1 MIGLYEKSKSFGFV
15 RPDNQR
21 FLKDIYIP
29 AGKEKG
35 AMTGHKVVVELTSY
49 GGENMKPEGKV
60 VEIIGHINDPGTDIM
75 SIVMGYDMPV
85 EFPEKVLNQAERVGK
100 DVSEADMAGRM
111 DLRDWQMVTIDGEDA
126 RYLDDARLSDQSGE
140 WMETWC
146 THCGRDKLCTGKK
159 CIGSGGIKARNKC
172 VSGRSCDS
180 YAAA

>member
-1 MIGLYEKSKSFGFV
+1 MEFLITKSPEGRRKEGKIVRVVSHGTTKVIGLYEKSKSFGFV

-75 SIVMGYDMPV
+75 SIVKGYDMPV
-85 EFPEKVLNQAERVGK
+85 EFR
-100 DVSEADMAGRM
+100 R
-111 DLRDWQMVTIDGEDA
+111 R
-126 RYLDDARLSDQSGE
+126 
-140 WMETWC
+140 C
-146 THCGRDKLCTGKK
+146 
-159 CIGSGGIKARNKC
+159 
-172 VSGRSCDS
+172 
-180 YAAA
+180 